1 MLEGLGND
9 MENTQSKMDS
19 VLRKM
24 AKVTHM
30 SNGKLTCVACGGWKK
45 QSFQWNF
52 TRNKLVALVN
62 IYIGVVNLGYNSLE
76 KPPKFEGNLH
86 IFQHGLCVSRGFI

>member
-1 MLEGLGND
+1 MFCSRAIGNELDEQTVMLEGLGNE

-30 SNGKLTCVACGGWKK
+30 SNGK
-45 QSFQWNF
+45 F
-52 TRNKLVALVN
+52 
-62 IYIGVVNLGYNSLE
+62 
-76 KPPKFEGNLH
+76 
-86 IFQHGLCVSRGFI
+86 